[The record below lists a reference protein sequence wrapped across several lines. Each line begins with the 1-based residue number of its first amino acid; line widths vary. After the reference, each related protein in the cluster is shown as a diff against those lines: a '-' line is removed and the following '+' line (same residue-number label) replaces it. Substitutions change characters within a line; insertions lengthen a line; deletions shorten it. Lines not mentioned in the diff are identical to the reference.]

1 MTDNNQNKLISL
13 AHAKELVATLEA
25 GDNEQAE
32 LILDQMALARDSDLF
47 KELGKLTRELHDSL
61 SGMHADSRIADLAE
75 KDIPDA
81 KERLNYV
88 VTVTEQAAHKTLNV
102 VEECLPV
109 AEKLQANGK
118 TLRDSWQ
125 KFRKKEM
132 SSDDFRS
139 LCLELDEF
147 FDEASDQ
154 MSSIHK
160 GLSDVLLAQ
169 DYQDITGQIIRRVI
183 GLVQEVEG
191 NLVSLVRIT
200 GQRMVASGD
209 TAETKEEDDKIKAV
223 GPAVPGVDTSDVVSN
238 QDDVDDLL
246 SSLGF

>member
-1 MTDNNQNKLISL
+1 MTGNNVNNPISL
-13 AHAKELVATLEA
+13 DQAKELVAALEK
-25 GDNEQAE
+25 GDQEEGE

-47 KELGKLTRELHDSL
+47 KELGKLTRELHDAL
-61 SGMHADSRIADLAE
+61 SGVHTDSRIADLAE

-109 AEKLQANGK
+109 AEKLQSKGNS
-118 TLRDSWQ
+118 LHESWQ
-125 KFRKKEM
+125 KFRRKEM
-132 SSDDFRS
+132 SSDDFRA
-139 LCLELDEF
+139 LCLELDVY
-147 FDEASDQ
+147 FDEAGEQ
-154 MSSIHK
+154 MQNIHK
-160 GLSDVLLAQ
+160 GLTDVLMAQ

-200 GQRMVASGD
+200 GQKLVARGE
-209 TAETKEEDDKIKAV
+209 APGAAEEDDKIKAV
-223 GPAVPGVDTSDVVSN
+223 GPAVPGVDTSDVVSS

>member
-1 MTDNNQNKLISL
+1 MAENNQEKGI
-13 AHAKELVATLEA
+13 TLEMA
-25 GDNEQAE
+25 RDMLSALEEGDSDRAEYILEQMTLANDSE
-32 LILDQMALARDSDLF
+32 LFQKLGMLTRDLHDALAGF
-47 KELGKLTRELHDSL
+47 QI
-61 SGMHADSRIADLAE
+61 DSRIVDLAE
-75 KDIPDA
+75 NDIPDA

-88 VTVTEQAAHKTLNV
+88 VTMTEQAAHRTLNA
-102 VEECLPV
+102 VEDSLPLT
-109 AEKLQANGK
+109 EGLESQLKSLG
-118 TLRDSWQ
+118 DSWQ
-125 KFRKKEM
+125 VFRRKEM

-139 LCLELDEF
+139 LCLNLDAF
-147 FDEASDQ
+147 FDQAGGQ
-154 MSSIHK
+154 MKTIHK
-160 GLSDVLLAQ
+160 SLSDVLLAQ

-200 GQRMVASGD
+200 GQKFTSG
-209 TAETKEEDDKIKAV
+209 TEKKEEEDDKIKAV

>member
-1 MTDNNQNKLISL
+1 MTDSDNKISL
-13 AHAKELVATLEA
+13 EQAKELVAALES
-25 GDNEQAE
+25 DDQEQAE
-32 LILDQMALARDSDLF
+32 LLLDQMALMRDSDLF

-61 SGMHADSRIADLAE
+61 SGVHADSRIADLAE

-109 AEKLQANGK
+109 AEKLQAKGN
-118 TLRDSWQ
+118 TLHDSW
-125 KFRKKEM
+125 KMFRKKEM
-132 SSDDFRS
+132 SSDDFRA
-139 LCLELDEF
+139 LCLELDEY
-147 FDEASDQ
+147 FDEAGDQ
-154 MSSIHK
+154 MKSIHK

-200 GQRMVASGD
+200 GQKFVTSGEKPA
-209 TAETKEEDDKIKAV
+209 TAEEEDKIKAV
-223 GPAVPGVDTSDVVSN
+223 GPAVPGVDTSDVVSS

>member
-1 MTDNNQNKLISL
+1 MTDNTGSNQISL
-13 AHAKELVATLEA
+13 AQAQELVAALEKN
-25 GDNEQAE
+25 DQEQAE

-47 KELGKLTRELHDSL
+47 KELGKLTRELHDAL

-109 AEKLQANGK
+109 AERLQSRGN

-139 LCLELDEF
+139 LCLELDEY
-147 FDEASDQ
+147 FDEAGDQ
-154 MSSIHK
+154 LKSIHK

-200 GQRMVASGD
+200 GQKLVASGEAQA
-209 TAETKEEDDKIKAV
+209 TEEEDKIKAV
-223 GPAVPGVDTSDVVSN
+223 GPAVPGVDTSDVVSS

>member
-1 MTDNNQNKLISL
+1 MTDNKNNPISL
-13 AHAKELVATLEA
+13 DQARELVASLEA
-25 GDNEQAE
+25 GNNEQAE
-32 LILDQMALARDSDLF
+32 LVLDQMALARDSDLF
-47 KELGKLTRELHDSL
+47 KELGKLTRDLHDAL

-109 AEKLQANGK
+109 AERLQSNGNA
-118 TLRDSWQ
+118 LRDSWQ
-125 KFRKKEM
+125 KFRRKEM
-132 SSDDFRS
+132 NSDDFRS

-147 FDEASDQ
+147 FDEAGDQ
-154 MSSIHK
+154 MSNLHK

-200 GQRMVASGD
+200 GQKLVASGD
-209 TAETKEEDDKIKAV
+209 ATDTAEEDDKIKAV
-223 GPAVPGVDTSDVVSN
+223 GPAVPGVDTSDVVSS